1 MSTYREGPTNH
12 DGRTVII
19 SRIPAYNHAP
29 RGSRSHESENR
40 YRTRLI
46 RRVGRIVERL
56 AAVPLHLFSERSS
69 SGSIEIGAGSSN
81 GSDRMS
87 LYRGFF
93 RPFNKFP
100 PFSLGGPIVSTL
112 QPFQLQGEEEI
123 VPRQRWRQTMGV
135 GLNPAGSSRRSN
147 RCSFQLKY
155 FLQILVPFTNAVKN
169 TIVRILHL
177 ARDRLPQSIKR
188 YLKTIM
194 IPL

>member
-1 MSTYREGPTNH
+1 MSTYREGPTNQ

-29 RGSRSHESENR
+29 RGSRSPK
-40 YRTRLI
+40 TGTGQGI

-147 RCSFQLKY
+147 PTQIFSANFGSVHQCSEEHDRQ
-155 FLQILVPFTNAVKN
+155 N
-169 TIVRILHL
+169 L
-177 ARDRLPQSIKR
+177 APG
-188 YLKTIM
+188 TG
-194 IPL
+194 